1 MTKNTHNYLSTKF
14 TKKTKT
20 YILSHT
26 FYSASKFFRIRGNFP
41 HVTSPVRP
49 AISNLSTTSTVSSNS
64 TVPHVTSPVR
74 PAVSKLSTTMNEEVN
89 SSRYYE
95 RMKFT
100 VPTNSEDEGLDGD
113 DEAEDNNNN
122 SAVNATQ
129 DAIVLELPTNSED
142 ERQDEDVDQSITQLM
157 EKQQQMYVIRQFV
170 V

>member
-1 MTKNTHNYLSTKF
+1 M
-14 TKKTKT
+14 
-20 YILSHT
+20 SHT
-26 FYSASKFFRIRGNFP
+26 FYSASKFFRIQGNFP

-49 AISNLSTTSTVSSNS
+49 AISKLSTTSTVSSNA

-74 PAVSKLSTTMNEEVN
+74 PAISNEEVN

-95 RMKFT
+95 RMEFT
-100 VPTNSEDEGLDGD
+100 VPTNSDDEGLDGD

-129 DAIVLELPTNSED
+129 EAIVLELPTNSED
-142 ERQDEDVDQSITQLM
+142 EMQDEDVDQSITQLM